1 MRIAESAA
9 LVLVDL
15 QRAIDDPSW
24 GVRNHPDAESRGA
37 RLVAAWR
44 RSGRAVFHVKH
55 DSVEPHSTYRPGQPG
70 NEFKPEFLPCAGE
83 RVIVKHTG
91 SAFVGTGLQSLLEA
105 GGHSQLV
112 LFGVITNNS
121 VETTV
126 RHAACQGFRV
136 VLVEDACFTFGR
148 MGWSADEIHAMSLA
162 NLEGEYCE
170 VTTADAVLLP
180 LNRAGGL
187 MREIVEDGADPILGE

>member
-24 GVRNHPDAESRGA
+24 GVRNHPDAEARGA
-37 RLVAAWR
+37 RLLAAWR
-44 RSGRAVFHVKH
+44 DSGRAVFHVKH
-55 DSVEPHSTYRPGQPG
+55 DSVELRSTYRPGQVG
-70 NEFKPEFLPCAGE
+70 NEFKPEFVPLAGE
-83 RVIVKHTG
+83 RVIAKQTG
-91 SAFVGTGLQSLLEA
+91 SAFAGAALQAALEA
-105 GGHSQLV
+105 GGHKELV

-126 RHAACQGFRV
+126 RHAACLGFRV
-136 VLVEDACFTFGR
+136 ILVEDACFTFGR
-148 MGWSADEIHAMSLA
+148 MGWSAEEIHAMSLA

-170 VTTADAVLLP
+170 VASAAALLP
-180 LNRAGGL
+180 LDGAGGL
-187 MREIVEDGADPILGE
+187 VGEVVEDGADPLLGE

>member
-37 RLVAAWR
+37 RLLAAWR
-44 RSGRAVFHVKH
+44 LSGRAVFHVKH
-55 DSVEPHSTYRPGQPG
+55 DSVEPNSTYRPGQSG
-70 NEFKPEFLPCAGE
+70 NEFKPEFVPLAGE
-83 RVIVKHTG
+83 RIVAKQTG
-91 SAFVGTGLQSLLEA
+91 SAFAGTGLQSLLEA
-105 GGHSQLV
+105 GGHNQLV
-112 LFGVITNNS
+112 VFGVITNNS

-126 RHAACQGFRV
+126 RHAACLGFSV
-136 VLVEDACFTFGR
+136 VLVEDACFTFNRGPWR
-148 MGWSADEIHAMSLA
+148 ADEIHAMSLA
-162 NLEGEYCE
+162 NVDGEYCE

-180 LNRAGGL
+180 LDGAGGL
-187 MREIVEDGADPILGE
+187 VGKVVEDGADPILGE